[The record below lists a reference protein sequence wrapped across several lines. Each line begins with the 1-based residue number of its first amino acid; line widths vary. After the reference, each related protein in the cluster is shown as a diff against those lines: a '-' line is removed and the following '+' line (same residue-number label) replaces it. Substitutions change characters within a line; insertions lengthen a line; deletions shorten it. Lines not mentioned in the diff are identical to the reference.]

1 MSNPQTE
8 EQKKWHEAG
17 RIMGLTVAYH
27 RVNAMPD
34 GTSLQAVKDNLKAYA
49 GVKSE
54 QPSVSTVNNETSQA
68 SSSMTDADLEREN
81 RIGDLLNKYARN

>member
-34 GTSLQAVKDNLKAYA
+34 GTSLQAAKDNLKAYA

-54 QPSVSTVNNETSQA
+54 EPTASTVNNETSQA
-68 SSSMTDADLEREN
+68 SSPILDVDLEREN
-81 RIGDLLNKYARN
+81 RIGELLNTYARN